1 MCKELVVWLSRN
13 WWWDWVYLL
22 GREKSSLRL
31 SNVWVYVW
39 DFVLVWVFDFDMFE
53 TLILYESENFSYV
66 KSVLIFFLNYKKYF
80 NIMCKFDCIIT
91 LGMCGHIC
99 HF

>member
-1 MCKELVVWLSRN
+1 MCKELVMWLSRN

-53 TLILYESENFSYV
+53 TLIFYEFENFSYV
-66 KSVLIFFLNYKKYF
+66 KSVLIFFFEL
-80 NIMCKFDCIIT
+80 
-91 LGMCGHIC
+91 
-99 HF
+99 